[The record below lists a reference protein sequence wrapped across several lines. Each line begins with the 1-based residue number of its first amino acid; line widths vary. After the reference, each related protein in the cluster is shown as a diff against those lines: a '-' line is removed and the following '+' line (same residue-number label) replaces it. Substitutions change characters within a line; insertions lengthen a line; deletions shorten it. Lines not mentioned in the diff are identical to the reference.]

1 MRMVLRT
8 KEIREPRRASSKEL
22 NLSSTGFHPIPEF
35 FNLPYLIP
43 QILELNFIRGMYGLL
58 SDTFI
63 IWGSSLFFIQDSSLW
78 LP

>member
-1 MRMVLRT
+1 VRMVLRT

-22 NLSSTGFHPIPEF
+22 NFSSTGFHPIPKF
-35 FNLPYLIP
+35 FNPPYLIP
-43 QILELNFIRGMYGLL
+43 QILELSFIRGMYGLL

-63 IWGSSLFFIQDSSLW
+63 IWGSLFSIQDSSLW

>member
-22 NLSSTGFHPIPEF
+22 NLSSTGFHPILEF

-58 SDTFI
+58 SNTFI
-63 IWGSSLFFIQDSSLW
+63 IWGCSLFFHSGF
-78 LP
+78 